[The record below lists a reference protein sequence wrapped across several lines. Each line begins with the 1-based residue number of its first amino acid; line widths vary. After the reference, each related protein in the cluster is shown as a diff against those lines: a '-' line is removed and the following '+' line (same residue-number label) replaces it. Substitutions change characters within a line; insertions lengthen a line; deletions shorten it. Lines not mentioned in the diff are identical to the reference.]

1 MLLGALLQLLR
12 NQNRNVL
19 QSINSLHEIFV
30 TVLIKEERGNATAW
44 VSKYSDLEEMLG
56 IGIN

>member
-19 QSINSLHEIFV
+19 QSINSHNEIFI
-30 TVLIKEERGNATAW
+30 TVSVKEEKGNATT
-44 VSKYSDLEEMLG
+44 
-56 IGIN
+56 